1 MNFREK
7 ETRVK
12 EVNHS
17 AATMSSEKNT
27 SLEKKMDSLDN
38 INALDGDDDQNWTVV
53 QKKTKGA
60 KSASHPYKSQ
70 SSDKKVKVKRSQ
82 SLDDTI
88 LGINNGFCSAD
99 KKYPQAQKKETVIP
113 PLMPESWKSEYSD
126 SQHSNVHSG
135 LPSKPQKVAQKS
147 SVNAEVP
154 QKSSISITAEVETP
168 ESHDTVT
175 PTTSEVNSNSLNTAR
190 HFSSVPPVKE
200 PTKQV
205 KSSKQVTTSIESSQS
220 FTSTTKTTTTTET
233 FISEKTNIPSDNSI
247 HQAPYNP
254 NTSVDS
260 VLTKLDVGSTLSNG
274 TKACFTH
281 PLFDPAVIDMSI
293 LQTHTQPFGQNI
305 PAPGLKTNPPSFTC
319 GPISG
324 LSHLISRSKD
334 HTKISTRQEKDKAKK
349 NVSSF
354 DILMNQL
361 TEKFPSRTR

>member
-60 KSASHPYKSQ
+60 KSTSHPYKSQ

-175 PTTSEVNSNSLNTAR
+175 PSTSEVNSNSLNTAR

-200 PTKQV
+200 TTKQV
-205 KSSKQVTTSIESSQS
+205 KPSKQVTTSIESSQS

-293 LQTHTQPFGQNI
+293 LQTYTQPFGQNI